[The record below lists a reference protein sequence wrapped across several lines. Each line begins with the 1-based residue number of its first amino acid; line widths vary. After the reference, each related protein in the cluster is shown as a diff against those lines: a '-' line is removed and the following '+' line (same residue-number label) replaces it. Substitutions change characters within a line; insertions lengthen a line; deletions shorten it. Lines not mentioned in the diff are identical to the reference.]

1 MAYANINNVKEGV
14 FRIAN
19 KQQKGA
25 ITDIDF
31 NRFAS
36 IAQMEV
42 VNALF
47 EKKNLYIK
55 QRLKFFSRIDGVLDI
70 TVVEDILQPLL
81 IDGETLT
88 QGSVA
93 DLFNLPQE
101 LYTIEDVFVGEQR
114 VDIESAANVRRMS
127 MSSLI
132 EPTIHSYVA
141 TRKNKK
147 EIRIIPQPV
156 GVDVEMNYYKRPQGT
171 DLNGDPV
178 ALQPTWAST
187 LVGNALVYN
196 PATSINFEIG
206 VAAENLLIR
215 KVLEYVG
222 INLSNDELLAWL
234 QSEREKSA
242 REFYITNQSI
252 S

>member
-36 IAQMEV
+36 ISQMEV

-47 EKKNLYIK
+47 EKRNLYFK
-55 QRLKFFSRIDGVLDI
+55 QRLKYFSRIDGITDI
-70 TVVEDILQPLL
+70 VVVDDILQPLL
-81 IDGETLT
+81 IDSETLAA
-88 QGSVA
+88 GSA
-93 DLFNLPQE
+93 AGLFLLPEE

-114 VDIESAANVRRMS
+114 VDIETAANIRRMQT
-127 MSSLI
+127 SSLI
-132 EPTIHSYVA
+132 APTINSYVA

-147 EIRIIPQPV
+147 EIRIVPV
-156 GVDVEMNYYKRPQGT
+156 PINADVEMNYYKRPQGT
-171 DLNGDPV
+171 DLNGDAV
-178 ALQPTWAST
+178 ASQPTWAST
-187 LVGNALVYN
+187 LVGNTLVYN

-215 KVLEYVG
+215 KILEYVG